1 MEYPFFALCVICILL
16 LLLIFFLAV
25 KRRRR
30 AQRREQELRDAT
42 GVEYIYSQQP
52 GVTLDIEY
60 PLIHHGLYQQGQQQ
74 QQQQSGSTIM
84 PPHYPPSTIYKPIS
98 PTLPPPSYQEYRK
111 DIQIPNH
118 PPPPAQ

>member
-1 MEYPFFALCVICILL
+1 MDYPFFALCVICILL

-30 AQRREQELRDAT
+30 AQRREQELRNAT

-52 GVTLDIEY
+52 GVILDIEY
-60 PLIHHGLYQQGQQQ
+60 PLIHHQQGQ

-84 PPHYPPSTIYKPIS
+84 PSHYPPSTTYKPGS
-98 PTLPPPSYQEYRK
+98 PTLPPPSYQDYRK